1 MEIIGSVE
9 VPTKQAVTFSLNSFQ
24 LKLSTEHQGFAFEK
38 FPDVAATL
46 LQHHSGGKVSTA
58 LTMATAVVESKK

>member
-1 MEIIGSVE
+1 MFE
-9 VPTKQAVTFSLNSFQ
+9 LQ
-24 LKLSTEHQGFAFEK
+24 LKLSPEHQGFAFEK

-58 LTMATAVVESKK
+58 LKMAAAIQETK